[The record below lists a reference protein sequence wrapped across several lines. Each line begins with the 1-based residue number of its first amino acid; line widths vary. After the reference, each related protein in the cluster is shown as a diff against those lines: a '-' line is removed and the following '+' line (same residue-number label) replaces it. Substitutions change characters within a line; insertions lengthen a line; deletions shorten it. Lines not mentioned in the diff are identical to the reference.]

1 MDRAHLLIRTDGPI
15 EGKIDSAAGTDTAEK
30 QEALFDELTGH
41 GFIASLACAGLAAM
55 LALGPGA
62 HGFLSHDRKASISL
76 LMIVVV
82 AGLHARRERPA
93 LPNDAPASDRRLWR
107 HRFLLLAFGSCCAV
121 ATRPWGQADAAASA
135 ACVGLLMLVGGLGVS
150 SAAVDRISLLVW
162 LGAILALPAVV
173 GFSTSS
179 TQGRN
184 AAWMLLVCL
193 GVLLWLAGHVHLLL
207 LRAGRVRQENDRLVS
222 QLRHHV
228 VLVETANQEKTRF
241 LGAAS
246 HDLRQPM
253 HALGLFAAAL
263 EKALRGNEH
272 HAKVIHMTRAVDAL
286 EDSFSAMLDV
296 FKLDA
301 GVVSPSV
308 QTFPIRD
315 VFYRLHL
322 HCAGAAEEKGLALRF
337 KPGGKLVTSDP
348 LQLERILS
356 NLIHNAIR
364 YTSDGGVL
372 VLARTRADRTSLE
385 VWDTGIGIHSDQLP
399 HIFKEFFQVD
409 NRGRDRDKGLGM
421 GLSIVR
427 RLVLLLGHELEV
439 ASVPGRG
446 TVFRVLLPPTQLE
459 EMSSMVLGADTLPPP
474 LEDDRTVLVIDDE
487 AAVRAGMNEMLQCW
501 GFTVLLA
508 GTIAEAR
515 GAVLRHHGL
524 IDIVVSDLRLA
535 QGENGLDA
543 IDEVRRTY
551 GAPMP
556 AILVTGDTSPEDV
569 RRAHAMGHSVLF
581 KPVHPRDLF
590 AALQHAP
597 RT

>member
-15 EGKIDSAAGTDTAEK
+15 EGKIDSAAATDTAEK
-30 QEALFDELTGH
+30 QETLFKELTGN
-41 GFIASLACAGLAAM
+41 GFIASMACAGLAAM
-55 LALGPGA
+55 LALGAGA
-62 HGFLSHDRKASISL
+62 NSFLSHDREASIFL

-82 AGLHARRERPA
+82 VGLHSRWERPA
-93 LPNDAPASDRRLWR
+93 LPNDTPTSDWRLWR
-107 HRFLLLAFGSCCAV
+107 HRFLLLTFGSCCAV
-121 ATRPWGQADAAASA
+121 ASRPWGQADAAASA
-135 ACVGLLMLVGGLGVS
+135 ACVGLLMVVGALGVS

-162 LGAILALPAVV
+162 LGAVLALPAVV
-173 GFSTSS
+173 GLATSS
-179 TQGRN
+179 TQGRD

-193 GVLLWLAGHVHLLL
+193 GVLLCLASHVHLLL

-272 HAKVIHMTRAVDAL
+272 HAKVIHITRAVDAL

-322 HCAGAAEEKGLALRF
+322 HCAGAAEEKGLSLRF

-348 LQLERILS
+348 LLLERILA

-364 YTSDGGVL
+364 YTGKGGVS
-372 VLARTRADRTSLE
+372 VLARSRHDRTSLE
-385 VWDTGIGIHSDQLP
+385 VWDTGVGIHGNQLP
-399 HIFKEFFQVD
+399 HIFNEFFQVD
-409 NRGRDRDKGLGM
+409 NPGRDRGKGLGM
-421 GLSIVR
+421 GLSIVK

-446 TVFRVLLPPTQLE
+446 TVFRVLLPPTQFE
-459 EMSSMVLGADTLPPP
+459 EMSSMVLGADTIPPP
-474 LEDDRTVLVIDDE
+474 LEDDRTVLVIDDD
-487 AAVRAGMNEMLQCW
+487 AAVRAGMNDMLQCW

-508 GTIAEAR
+508 GTIDEAR
-515 GAVLRHHGL
+515 AMVRRHHGP
-524 IDIVVSDLRLA
+524 IDTVVSDLRLDR
-535 QGENGLDA
+535 GEDGLVA

-551 GAPMP
+551 GAPVP
-556 AILVTGDTSPEDV
+556 AILVTGDTSPEEV
-569 RRAHAMGHSVLF
+569 RRARASGHPLLF
-581 KPVHPRDLF
+581 KPVHAHDLF
-590 AALQHAP
+590 AALRRAP
-597 RT
+597 